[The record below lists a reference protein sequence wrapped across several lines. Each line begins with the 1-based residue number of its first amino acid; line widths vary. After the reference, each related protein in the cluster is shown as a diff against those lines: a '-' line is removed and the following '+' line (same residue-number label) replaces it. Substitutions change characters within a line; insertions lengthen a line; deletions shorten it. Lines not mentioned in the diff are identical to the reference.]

1 MILAYTDIF
10 NNGKVKKIKA
20 TITTEHSASHYG
32 QPVIVLDD
40 GQALDAQSW
49 VLLSYRVVSATKEES
64 PLLEKWLKNTYAMMG
79 MESAASAMG
88 KKGGSQSTPAKSAA
102 AKQRPN
108 LGLAEGRKKLASLT
122 PEQRRENAIKAA
134 KARWKK

>member
-1 MILAYTDIF
+1 MKLEYTDIF
-10 NNGKVKKIKA
+10 DGGKTKKITA
-20 TITTEHSASHYG
+20 TITTEHPASHYG

-40 GQALDAQSW
+40 GNTMDAQSW

-79 MESAASAMG
+79 IESAAAVMG
-88 KKGGSQSTPAKSAA
+88 RKGGKVSSPAKAQA

-108 LGLAEGRKKLASLT
+108 LGLAEGRKKLASLS
-122 PEQRRENAIKAA
+122 PEQRRENSKKAA
-134 KARWKK
+134 AARWKK